1 MGGKNKNKKQNDTK
15 KEKDNEANDVPQ
27 KKQEGTK
34 DPEKQ
39 AQINKILQAV
49 NGMDLDSTI

>member
-39 AQINKILQAV
+39 A
-49 NGMDLDSTI
+49 